1 MQLAHLGWV
10 LIALLALPSSCG
22 EKRTS
27 PSQAAIAAMSLKRGL
42 LITCGRSDSQFGSV
56 TFEVSCGQEAKAD
69 FNLGVKLLHSFE
81 YDEAEKVF
89 AKIIDSNPTCAMAYW
104 GVAMANF
111 HPLWTP
117 PSEPEL
123 TKGRQAIR
131 IAQAITEKSARES
144 AYIEAISAFYDNWE
158 KVDHRSRC
166 ISFQKAMQEV
176 HIQYPTDIEASIF
189 YALSLNAA
197 ADPAD
202 KSFTNQRKAGDL
214 LNSLYPNE
222 PNHPGIIH
230 YLIHTYDYPELAAL
244 ALPAAKKYASVA
256 PSSAH
261 ALHMPSH
268 IFTRLGLWADCIR
281 SNQASVE
288 AAQCYAAEAGIKGH
302 WDEELHGLDYLMYA
316 HLQRGDNVRAK
327 QLWNY
332 VATID
337 KVEPTNFKVAYAFA
351 AIPSRYLMENRLW
364 KEAAALPIGK
374 KNIAW
379 DTFQWQ
385 KAILHFTRFMGAIHL
400 HDVKS
405 AKVELGQLYQIHEN
419 LLAQKDTYKAN
430 QVQIQIGTAQAW
442 LLLAEG
448 HPQAAL
454 LAMNAAADLEDLTE
468 KHPVTPGE
476 VIPAR
481 ELAGDM
487 LLHLNEPRQALVAYE
502 ANLKKHPNRF
512 NGLYGAGLAA
522 EKSGNLEKAALYY
535 RQLLMVVNLTH
546 SDRPELRAVK
556 RFLKLEIGKSA

>member
-1 MQLAHLGWV
+1 MQLAHLSWA
-10 LIALLALPSSCG
+10 LIALSALPSSCG
-22 EKRTS
+22 EKSTS

-89 AKIIDSNPTCAMAYW
+89 AKIIDSNPACAMAYW

-117 PSEPEL
+117 PSETEL
-123 TKGRQAIR
+123 TKGLQAIL
-131 IAQAITEKSARES
+131 IAQAITGKSAKES

-166 ISFQKAMQEV
+166 IGFQKAMREV
-176 HIQYPTDIEASIF
+176 HIQYPTDVEASIF

-364 KEAAALPIGK
+364 GKAAALPISK

-405 AKVELGQLYQIHEN
+405 AKVELGQLHQIHEN

-448 HPQAAL
+448 HPRAAL

-522 EKSGNLEKAALYY
+522 EKSGDLEKAALYY

-556 RFLKLEIGKSA
+556 RFLKLETGKSA